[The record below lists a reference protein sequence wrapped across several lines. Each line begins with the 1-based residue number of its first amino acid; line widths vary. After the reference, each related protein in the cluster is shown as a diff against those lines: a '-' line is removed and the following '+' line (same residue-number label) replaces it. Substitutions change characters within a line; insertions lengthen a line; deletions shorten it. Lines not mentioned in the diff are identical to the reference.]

1 MGEKQADTAQKLK
14 IVWGSMHWIDMK
26 ALELSG
32 KLPHTTNIFFMRLFL
47 LVKFLEQKTFNCL
60 SRK

>member
-1 MGEKQADTAQKLK
+1 MGEKISGTVWKLE
-14 IVWGSMHWIDMK
+14 IVQRSMRWIDLK